1 MYHGMFKNS
10 PTVGYIVCKF
20 SQLLKFLI
28 VTPFFFYK
36 PLSCSLLITSDR
48 LTLMQFSDVKNLPS
62 MRGKVGRSEGDVGAE
77 NAMLP
82 KVTAMNKTGHRH
94 LHT

>member
-1 MYHGMFKNS
+1 MFKNS
-10 PTVGYIVCKF
+10 PTVGGKLQIFTIIKIF
-20 SQLLKFLI
+20 NSNSL
-28 VTPFFFYK
+28 FFYK

>member
-10 PTVGYIVCKF
+10 PTVGGKLQIFTIIKIF
-20 SQLLKFLI
+20 NSNSL
-28 VTPFFFYK
+28 FFYK